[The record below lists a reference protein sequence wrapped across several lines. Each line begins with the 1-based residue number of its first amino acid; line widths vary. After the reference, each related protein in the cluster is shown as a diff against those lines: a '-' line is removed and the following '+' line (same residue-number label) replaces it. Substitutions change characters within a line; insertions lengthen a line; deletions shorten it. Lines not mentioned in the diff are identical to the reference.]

1 MKEYVGYA
9 TTARFEGQELG
20 RSTLNG
26 QRKSVQGGIC
36 ALVLRKKCGVAWL
49 FQSAMATFTAVQSGS
64 DVGPALA
71 DTES

>member
-9 TTARFEGQELG
+9 TTSRFEGQELG

-36 ALVLRKKCGVAWL
+36 ALVLGKKCGVAWL
-49 FQSAMATFTAVQSGS
+49 FTSP
-64 DVGPALA
+64 VGDLYGCA
-71 DTES
+71 DGLPRGTLLRRYRS